1 MAHESELRYG
11 RGMSTHVFGLNGHLI
26 GLQPPFVPLRIR
38 IVK

>member
-1 MAHESELRYG
+1 
-11 RGMSTHVFGLNGHLI
+11 MSQSCDMGEECRTHVFGLNGHLI